1 MYVQLTYKYKN
12 GSELFELTDQMTSR
26 SSQNVTLIHV
36 FLRFLVWKCKEKMQV
51 RETLTRRI
59 ITGRAAKSNQSA
71 PKLYQQMTRLHYTE
85 NCAQAQGA
93 EMKTNPTC
101 ARETI
106 GFYSW
111 QKRKISEEQNAASL
125 NLFPQEQP
133 LCFSIYSIHLLLYN
147 SHLHAN
153 PAISLRLLFTLVNSL
168 GSHSNALDFDF
179 AVSAAAT
186 IDVKGFCMAG
196 IIYTTVFMR
205 EMYLRTVSTF

>member
-1 MYVQLTYKYKN
+1 IFLISGSCILLILQVLDPFLQLPSDFHLSFIKGHVYFSALKFVCGEKC
-12 GSELFELTDQMTSR
+12 
-26 SSQNVTLIHV
+26 TLSANNLENIH
-36 FLRFLVWKCKEKMQV
+36 
-51 RETLTRRI
+51 I
-59 ITGRAAKSNQSA
+59 
-71 PKLYQQMTRLHYTE
+71 
-85 NCAQAQGA
+85 
-93 EMKTNPTC
+93 
-101 ARETI
+101 ETI

>member
-12 GSELFELTDQMTSR
+12 GSELFELTD
-26 SSQNVTLIHV
+26 
-36 FLRFLVWKCKEKMQV
+36 
-51 RETLTRRI
+51 
-59 ITGRAAKSNQSA
+59 
-71 PKLYQQMTRLHYTE
+71 QMTRLHYTE

>member
-1 MYVQLTYKYKN
+1 
-12 GSELFELTDQMTSR
+12 
-26 SSQNVTLIHV
+26 
-36 FLRFLVWKCKEKMQV
+36 MQV

-71 PKLYQQMTRLHYTE
+71 PELYQQMTRLHYTE